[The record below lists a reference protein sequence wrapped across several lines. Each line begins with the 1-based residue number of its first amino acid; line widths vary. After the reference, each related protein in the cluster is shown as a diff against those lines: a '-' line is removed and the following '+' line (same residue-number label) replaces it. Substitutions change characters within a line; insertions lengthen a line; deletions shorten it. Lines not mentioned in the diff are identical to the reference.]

1 MSDDNS
7 EKNGA
12 AEEHSGAHKRPA
24 LEPAIPTANNRDGSG
39 LYSHVNRKESSGP
52 NVRPQA
58 PARTRPVSQTAQK
71 LAAINEQS
79 GLHRLAAKKPASL
92 DGLDDA
98 ETVLDRRGPDGT
110 QSTRKPLDSAVPP
123 VRSPH
128 ESTVMLGA
136 AGPTATP
143 RTAAVPKGTVVGTGP
158 NRANESTVMLGN
170 AGVSQPEPV
179 RPVKMPLATPPP
191 TAQPVIPSGPAQPT
205 IMSTPRAKRASEGP
219 SVAPS
224 VAPSVGGSHGP
235 SAWDTHSS
243 PTGVHATSA
252 APHPG
257 VRINQ
262 YEMIKMLGEGG
273 MGTVWLA
280 RDLRLGRRVAIKFLQ
295 SNQPELTQRFLVE
308 ARTTAR
314 CQHDNIVVIY
324 EVGEH
329 NGAPYIV
336 LEYLNGK
343 PLTAYTENAQK
354 LTYTRAVEIMCAILR
369 ALQCAHE
376 QGIVHR
382 DLKPDNIFI
391 MDSGTIKV
399 LDFGIAK
406 VLQQQQQQGPQ
417 MSSGGIRMPSPL
429 ELATGTNTSLTR
441 HGTIMGTLKY
451 MSPEQ
456 WGIGIEIDHL
466 TDIWACGVLLHRMI
480 CGRHPLHPL
489 DGNQL
494 VVTAMLELP
503 MPSMAEAAPADVPR
517 ELVQIVDRCLLKIK
531 EQRWQSAG
539 ELLAALEPFLPGR
552 RTIELQLDESP
563 YAGLSSFQESDAGK
577 FFGRN
582 REIAAMVTRIRDR
595 PMMAVVGS
603 SGVGKSSF
611 VRAGLVPALKRSGE
625 NWETLVIRPG
635 RKPLEA
641 LASIISPMV
650 ATAANLADD
659 LEEQKKLVE
668 TLRREPGHLGHVL
681 RGRARRDGRRILLFI
696 DQFEELYTLVT
707 DPAERAAF
715 TACLSAVAD
724 DATSPLRVV
733 LSIRSDF
740 LDRVAE
746 DQTFVTEIT
755 QGLFFLG
762 APSRDGLRD
771 AIENPAEM
779 AGFKFELP
787 AIVDDMLDHLETTP
801 GALPL
806 LQFAASKLWEQ
817 RDTARKLLTHQAYY
831 AMGGVAGALASHAD
845 RVIQEIGPTK
855 AALCR
860 AVLLRLVTP
869 ERTRAIVPM
878 SELLEL
884 SREVGEV
891 QRLVDQMVDARL
903 LLVQNLD
910 GGKGSTVEIVH
921 ESLVHGWPTL
931 RRWLDENQDDAALV
945 DQLRTAARQWQTK
958 NRDPGLLWRGEMA
971 DEAKKF
977 RKRYKGALSD
987 VERAF
992 LDAVVASELAAQRR
1006 KRMAVIGGFAGLG
1019 ALVLAAMVALV
1030 IIQKSRTAAK
1040 ASEKKAVAAQHE
1052 AERRLDEVQR
1062 KEKERQQA
1070 EAKARQE
1077 EEERKRVA
1085 REKAV
1090 TDSQLEESKEKLRET
1105 IQELKIALDE
1115 TTEAKDK
1122 AEKSKRRAENAA
1134 EEARRAH
1141 EEALAAKTEADKA
1154 RAEAERLYKL
1164 EYERAERIKAQAGS
1178 TIVDDLK

>member
-1 MSDDNS
+1 MSDDNTR
-7 EKNGA
+7 NGA
-12 AEEHSGAHKRPA
+12 NGTNEQSGPHARPKDA
-24 LEPAIPTANNRDGSG
+24 RQPLDPAVPRNEGSG
-39 LYSHVNRKESSGP
+39 LYSHVNRKEASGP
-52 NVRPQA
+52 VARPQPVA
-58 PARTRPVSQTAQK
+58 QTIPPRRPQSETAQK

-79 GLHRLAAKKPASL
+79 GLHRLSVK
-92 DGLDDA
+92 DG
-98 ETVLDRRGPDGT
+98 
-110 QSTRKPLDSAVPP
+110 TRKPLDTGSPP
-123 VRSPH
+123 VRSPNDA
-128 ESTVMLGA
+128 TVMSSSKNTGPA
-136 AGPTATP
+136 ASPTAP
-143 RTAAVPKGTVVGTGP
+143 GQVGVVRNTFVGVTP
-158 NRANESTVMLGN
+158 NRASDSTVLMGG
-170 AGVSQPEPV
+170 AGVPKAVIPEPT
-179 RPVKMPLATPPP
+179 PPTKMPLATPPP
-191 TAQPVIPSGPAQPT
+191 TDAPVIPSGPAQPT
-205 IMSTPRAKRASEGP
+205 MMQTPRAKRASEAPSVAQG

-224 VAPSVGGSHGP
+224 APSAAPTVPPSK
-235 SAWDTHSS
+235 SAWDTHSGT
-243 PTGVHATSA
+243 TGVHATSA

-262 YEMIKMLGEGG
+262 YEMIKMIGEGG
-273 MGTVWLA
+273 MGTVFLA

-329 NGAPYIV
+329 SGTPYIV
-336 LEYLNGK
+336 LEFLNGK
-343 PLTAYTENAQK
+343 PLTTYTENGQK
-354 LTYTRAVEIMCAILR
+354 LPYAKAVEIMCSILR

-382 DLKPDNIFI
+382 DLKPDNIFV

-406 VLQQQQQQGPQ
+406 VLQQQQGQPAL
-417 MSSGGIRMPSPL
+417 SSGGIRMPSPL

-441 HGTIMGTLKY
+441 VGTIMGTLKY

-517 ELVQIVDRCLLKIK
+517 ELIQIVDRCLLKLK
-531 EQRWQSAG
+531 EQRWQSAA
-539 ELLAALEPFLPGR
+539 ELLSALEAFLPGR
-552 RTIELQLDESP
+552 RTAELKIDESP
-563 YAGLSSFQESDAGK
+563 YAGLSSFQENDAGK

-582 REIAAMVTRIRDR
+582 KEIAAMVTRIRDR

-625 NWETLVIRPG
+625 TWETVVIRPG

-641 LASIISPMV
+641 LASILSPMV
-650 ATAANLADD
+650 ATAANLADEM
-659 LEEQKKLVE
+659 EEQKKLVE
-668 TLRREPGHLGHVL
+668 TLKKEPGHLGNVL
-681 RGRARRDGRRILLFI
+681 RSRARRDTRRILLFI

-707 DPAERAAF
+707 DPDERAAF

-740 LDRVAE
+740 LDRLAE
-746 DQTFVTEIT
+746 DQQFLGEIT

-779 AGFKFELP
+779 AGFKFEMP

-817 RDTARKLLTHQAYY
+817 RDKARKLLTHTAYHS
-831 AMGGVAGALASHAD
+831 MGGVAGALASHAD
-845 RVIQEIGPTK
+845 RVVNELGPTK
-855 AALCR
+855 VALVR
-860 AVLLRLVTP
+860 AILLRLVTP

-891 QRLVDQMVDARL
+891 QRLVDEMVNARL
-903 LLVQNLD
+903 LVVQVLD

-921 ESLVHGWPTL
+921 ESLVQGWPML

-945 DQLRTAARQWQTK
+945 DQLRTAARQWQSK
-958 NRDPGLLWRGEMA
+958 NLDPGLLWRGEIA

-977 RKRYKGALSD
+977 RKRYKGPLSD

-992 LDAVVASELAAQRR
+992 LDAVVEMEQAAIR
-1006 KRMAVIGGFAGLG
+1006 KRRVMVVGGFAGLG

-1030 IIQKSRTAAK
+1030 VIQKSRSEAK
-1040 ASEKKAVAAQHE
+1040 TQEKKAVAAQHE
-1052 AERRLDEVQR
+1052 AERQLSEVQ
-1062 KEKERQQA
+1062 KKERERQLA
-1070 EAKARQE
+1070 EAQRIKAE
-1077 EEERKRVA
+1077 EDKKRVA
-1085 REKAV
+1085 LAKAV
-1090 TDSQLEESKEKLRET
+1090 TDSQLEESKEKLQET
-1105 IQELKIALDE
+1105 IQELKLALDE
-1115 TTEAKDK
+1115 TTVAKDA
-1122 AEKSKRRAENAA
+1122 AEKSKRRAEVAA
-1134 EEARRAH
+1134 DEAKRSQA
-1141 EEALAAKTEADKA
+1141 EAVTAKNEAEKA
-1154 RAEAERLYKL
+1154 RAEAERLYK
-1164 EYERAERIKAQAGS
+1164 EQYERAERIKAQAGS